1 MQACSILS
9 PSQGI
14 LDIGIPPVSPPVSPA
29 SSPHSRGSQTSAPPQ
44 YPPCPVSPASSPHPR
59 GSQTPLSLFPGDP
72 SPQHPPSTPSG
83 DSLETSWL
91 TVGVSEQ
98 VIGTGTEEAFAAGA
112 GFAITTAGWER
123 AGAGWM
129 GWTWGRGEGQHPQSR
144 GSPSSS
150 ATARLPA
157 HQLHPCSGRRAAT
170 ALLLLMMEVR
180 QDGMER

>member
-1 MQACSILS
+1 MQACTILS

-14 LDIGIPPVSPPVSPA
+14 LDIGIPPVSP
-29 SSPHSRGSQTSAPPQ
+29 T
-44 YPPCPVSPASSPHPR
+44 VSPASSPHPR
-59 GSQTPLSLFPGDP
+59 GSQTPLSLFPADP

-98 VIGTGTEEAFAAGA
+98 VIGTGTEEAFAAAA

-123 AGAGWM
+123 AGAGWI

-150 ATARLPA
+150 TTAGLPA
-157 HQLHPCSGRRAAT
+157 HRLHPCGGRRAAT